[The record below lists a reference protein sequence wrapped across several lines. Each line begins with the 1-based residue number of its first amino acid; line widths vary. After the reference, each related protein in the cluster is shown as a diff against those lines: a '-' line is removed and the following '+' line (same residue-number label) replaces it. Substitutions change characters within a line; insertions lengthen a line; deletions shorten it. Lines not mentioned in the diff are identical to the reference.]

1 MLPSAFPPGYDRKIR
16 APALG
21 PSSGSAPTA
30 TFRER
35 YRGARPGKLA
45 GAVPSRSMWDRLE
58 YVSDPPP
65 AGGEPKAAVLAPL
78 FEDAQG
84 RVRLLLTKRP
94 MTMPTH
100 AGHLA
105 FPGGRPAPGDD
116 GPVETALRETHE
128 EVGILPQDVE
138 ILGFL
143 PPVDTVSFSLMV
155 VPVVGRLQPEPLIRP
170 DPWEVDRI
178 FTPLVSDLLDPRGW
192 RHEIWQG
199 RTVWFFEIE
208 GDVLW
213 GATAWMTR
221 RLLGLEDG

>member
-1 MLPSAFPPGYDRKIR
+1 
-16 APALG
+16 
-21 PSSGSAPTA
+21 
-30 TFRER
+30 
-35 YRGARPGKLA
+35 
-45 GAVPSRSMWDRLE
+45 MWDRFT
-58 YVSDPPP
+58 YVTEPPP
-65 AGGEPKAAVLAPL
+65 NDGVARAAVLAPL

-84 RVRLLLTKRP
+84 RIRLLLTKRP

-105 FPGGRPAPGDD
+105 FPGGRPDPGDD
-116 GPVETALRETHE
+116 GPVTTALRETHE
-128 EVGILPQDVE
+128 EVGIHPDDVE
-138 ILGFL
+138 VLGFL

-155 VPVVGRLQPEPLIRP
+155 VPVVGRLQPEPLIKP

-178 FTPLVSDLLDPRGW
+178 YTPLVSHLADPLAW

-199 RTVWFFEIE
+199 RTIWFFDIE

-221 RLLGLEDG
+221 RLLGMDVG